1 MMLQP
6 VIIVAGISSHRT
18 SPSDVIE
25 AGAAYC
31 LRSQGTLRANFQ
43 VGDDEPPLNR
53 PYPND
58 RTGHMIRGA
67 GAADHEST
75 GFDVSP
81 FP

>member
-1 MMLQP
+1 MTLQP
-6 VIIVAGISSHRT
+6 AIIVAGMSSYMT

-31 LRSQGTLRANFQ
+31 LRSQGTSRANFQ
-43 VGDDEPPLNR
+43 VGDEPPLNR

-67 GAADHEST
+67 GAAAHEST